1 MKTTRPIFAL
11 IVPAGLVL
19 LWAIPIL
26 TSNEFD
32 AGWFAIEFCVLM
44 GAYIVYAHPGLFS
57 FIPRRD
63 RKVTYRT
70 GA

>member
-1 MKTTRPIFAL
+1 MKTIPFVHVL
-11 IVPAGLVL
+11 IIPVILVL
-19 LWAIPIL
+19 LWVIPVL

-32 AGWFAIEFCVLM
+32 LGWAAIEFCVLM
-44 GAYIVYAHPGLFS
+44 GAYIVYAHPSLFS